1 MFQVFH
7 LKCLTLV
14 CFKSGKELIGEHT
27 GTASLTLISVASL
40 PPPLLLLLSFFGSA
54 AHFTF
59 QFSF

>member
-14 CFKSGKELIGEHT
+14 CFKSGKELIGENT
-27 GTASLTLISVASL
+27 GTASLTPISVASL
-40 PPPLLLLLSFFGSA
+40 PPPLLLLSFFGSA